1 MIRLCFS
8 PVKEDVLALVI
19 VVHPL
24 VLKFHLNH
32 CQKQQNRKQNPAIC
46 GSRTHFIVTEA
57 ALINAFNH
65 HHCRAKRA
73 TIGGHDHNLRKQL
86 EGVNQADNQ
95 DKEKRRSQQW
105 QCNSNINTIISNDIQ
120 KVWNIVLAVD
130 KYNSWRS
137 DLSKTEIINDKQ
149 FIEYTKNG
157 YATTFTVTVVEPYK
171 RWEFDMD
178 NSNMKGH
185 WIGIFTDKG
194 NETQIDFT
202 ENVIP
207 KKWFMKPF
215 VKTYLK
221 KQQKQ
226 FVLDLKKALE

>member
-1 MIRLCFS
+1 MA
-8 PVKEDVLALVI
+8 V
-19 VVHPL
+19 
-24 VLKFHLNH
+24 
-32 CQKQQNRKQNPAIC
+32 
-46 GSRTHFIVTEA
+46 
-57 ALINAFNH
+57 
-65 HHCRAKRA
+65 
-73 TIGGHDHNLRKQL
+73 
-86 EGVNQADNQ
+86 
-95 DKEKRRSQQW
+95 
-105 QCNSNINTIISNDIQ
+105 SNINTIINNDIQ

-130 KYNSWRS
+130 KYNLWRS

-149 FIEYTKNG
+149 FIEYAKNG

-207 KKWFMKPF
+207 KKWFATVYKGNIIKNLIMDCQSYTKYRPNETTGGIF
-215 VKTYLK
+215 VSWRRKEELPTG
-221 KQQKQ
+221 
-226 FVLDLKKALE
+226 A